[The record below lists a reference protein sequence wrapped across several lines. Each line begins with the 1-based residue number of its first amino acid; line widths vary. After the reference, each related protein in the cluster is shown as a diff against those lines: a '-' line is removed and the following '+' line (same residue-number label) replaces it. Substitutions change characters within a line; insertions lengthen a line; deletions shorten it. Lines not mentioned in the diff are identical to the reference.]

1 MAEALDFT
9 DCAALVERGDPVR
22 FRAAMA
28 APVAARAVLFPLYA
42 FNLEVARAPW
52 VTAEPMIARMRL
64 QWWRDAL
71 EEIAAGGVIRR
82 HEVVTPLALAI
93 RAEDVPVLLRL
104 IDARDR
110 DVEGEAFVDAAALW
124 SYLEATAG
132 GLIEVAARRLCL
144 AKDKR
149 FRAAEAAAAQQ
160 GGRPQR
166 SRMPRWTAEEIAAL
180 RRLYPENDNLTVAR
194 ELGRS
199 VTSVANKAYQLGIKK
214 SARLLTDIGRNN
226 VALRYRGADRAEEL
240 PRDLPEGGRR
250 RQAGDGAD
258 AAGDGPPSSLATGG

>member
-132 GLIEVAARRLCL
+132 GLIEVAARRLGGGADL
-144 AKDKR
+144 AAPAGRALGLASWMMAVPALQAAGRPVLPAGADWAGLARDGLTEWRKVRRGMGAVPASAHGAFFPLAGFGHVLARAAKDP
-149 FRAAEAAAAQQ
+149 ALIEADGLEPGPFAM
-160 GGRPQR
+160 R
-166 SRMPRWTAEEIAAL
+166 SRLALTA
-180 RRLYPENDNLTVAR
+180 
-194 ELGRS
+194 
-199 VTSVANKAYQLGIKK
+199 
-214 SARLLTDIGRNN
+214 
-226 VALRYRGADRAEEL
+226 
-240 PRDLPEGGRR
+240 
-250 RQAGDGAD
+250 
-258 AAGDGPPSSLATGG
+258 ATGRLW